1 MERRLATQRP
11 RGANFVIGV
20 ESLIVVV
27 IVFFWTTWFLAP
39 EMIQARSPDASDYQ
53 IYVYFEQAFILADC
67 WVAISLLIGAVGLW
81 RMRDWGLLFALLAG
95 GGCIFLAL
103 MDLLYDLQHGMFV
116 PLTSE
121 AGTELII
128 VVLTL
133 SLTPLSMYLLWRHR
147 RMFIK

>member
-1 MERRLATQRP
+1 MQRP
-11 RGANFVIGV
+11 RAVNFVIGLGILFAV
-20 ESLIVVV
+20 SVVY
-27 IVFFWTTWFLAP
+27 FWATWFLAP
-39 EMIQARSPDASDYQ
+39 EMIQARSPDAHDYQ
-53 IYVYFEQAFILADC
+53 IYVSFEQAFILADC
-67 WVAISLLIGAVGLW
+67 WLVISLLIGAVGLW

-121 AGTELII
+121 SATELII

-133 SLTPLSMYLLWRHR
+133 SLAPISIYLLWRHR

>member
-1 MERRLATQRP
+1 MQRP
-11 RGANFVIGV
+11 RGVNLVIGV

-27 IVFFWTTWFLAP
+27 VVLFWATWFLAP
-39 EMIQARSPDASDYQ
+39 ESIQARSPDAPDYQ
-53 IYVYFEQAFILADC
+53 IYVSFEQAFILADS
-67 WVAISLLIGAVGLW
+67 WIAIAALVGVLGLW
-81 RMRDWGLLFALLAG
+81 RMRDWGFLFSLLCG
-95 GGCIFLAL
+95 GGGIFLAL

-133 SLTPLSMYLLWRHR
+133 SLAPLSIYLLWRHR